1 MADDWTE
8 KYRPQSLNDIVG
20 NPSAAATMRQ
30 WAEQWNRGAPS
41 KRALVLMGTP
51 GIGKTSSAE
60 ALARDMGWGIVEM
73 NASDQR
79 TGEAIRNV
87 ALRAS
92 YFNTFD
98 DDGNFMSVKDGGMK
112 LVVLDEADSLFGNA
126 DRGAMPVINELIKCA
141 RQPVILIVNDFY
153 ELSRKSSAVKTE
165 TVQISFR
172 KPTASAV
179 QNVLA
184 KICRAE
190 GVDIDP
196 LAISKI
202 AENANGDL
210 RAAIR
215 DLESL
220 AYGYGSVT
228 SEDASVLTGRV
239 VRKDMYA
246 LMDAVF
252 RKKDPQL
259 AFHTYNEVDEDPG
272 TVALWMEEN
281 IPYECHST
289 GDLVRCCERL
299 SRADVYLGRIMKRQN
314 YGFMSYARDM
324 MTSGIPEALHS
335 KKVTCDRF
343 RFPQY
348 LMKMS
353 RSKSSRSLRRS
364 LCQKLGYLTHNSG
377 SRIQN
382 DCYDFYR
389 TMAMSDPEF
398 RVMLV
403 RDAGLEPE
411 ELGFL
416 IDQKMD
422 SKQVKQAFEEAFP
435 KEEKEPKKTSPRK
448 KASKK
453 EQGLDFA
460 VPEKKEEPAAKTQT
474 SVGKTVPDPEVRGPS
489 EKAVT
494 DDKGSVNA
502 DDASAKTT
510 PAPPKKTQKSL
521 FDF

>member
-1 MADDWTE
+1 MAEDWTE
-8 KYRPQSLNDIVG
+8 KYRPRSLRDVVG
-20 NPSAAATMRQ
+20 NPSAAAAMRQ
-30 WAEQWNRGAPS
+30 WAEQWDRGIPD

-79 TGEAIRNV
+79 TGDAIRNV

-98 DDGNFMSVKDGGMK
+98 DGGNFMSVKDGGRK

-126 DRGAMPVINELIKCA
+126 DRGAMPAINELIKSA

-165 TVQISFR
+165 TLQISFR
-172 KPTASAV
+172 KPTASAIGA
-179 QNVLA
+179 VLTR
-184 KICRAE
+184 ICEAE
-190 GVDIDP
+190 GAEVDP
-196 LAISKI
+196 AAVSRI
-202 AENANGDL
+202 AENANGDM

-220 AYGYGSVT
+220 VYGYGSVT
-228 SEDASVLTGRV
+228 GDDASALTGRV

-246 LMDAVF
+246 LMDAIF
-252 RKKDPQL
+252 RKKDAQL
-259 AFHTYNEVDEDPG
+259 AFRTYNEVDEDPG
-272 TVALWMEEN
+272 TVALWIEEN

-299 SRADVYLGRIMKRQN
+299 SRADVYLGRISKRMN

-324 MTSGIPEALHS
+324 MTEGVIEAIHS
-335 KKVTCDRF
+335 RKTTYDRF

-348 LMKMS
+348 LVKMS

-364 LCQKLGYLTHNSG
+364 LCQKIGSLTHSSW
-377 SRIQN
+377 SRVQN
-382 DCYDFYR
+382 DCYEFYR
-389 TMAMSDPEF
+389 TAAISDSEF
-398 RVMLV
+398 RAMLV
-403 RDAGLEPE
+403 REAKLEPE

-422 SKQVKQAFEEAFP
+422 SKQVRQAFEEAFP
-435 KEEKEPKKTSPRK
+435 KAEKEPKAPGRK
-448 KASKK
+448 KTQTEETIAFVQPSAPKA
-453 EQGLDFA
+453 EPLSAPDRTQT
-460 VPEKKEEPAAKTQT
+460 EEEPAPA
-474 SVGKTVPDPEVRGPS
+474 S
-489 EKAVT
+489 EPPPV
-494 DDKGSVNA
+494 
-502 DDASAKTT
+502 
-510 PAPPKKTQKSL
+510 PKKTQKSL